1 MKSLLR
7 LLTALLFFLL
17 FSHAYASDHKPKE
30 LFTQEEL
37 EYIYSSPVIKIG
49 MISNFKPFSFI
60 ENKKHQGYTKD
71 LLEKISYIS
80 GLNFDIYTEKWN
92 VILKDFKE
100 NKTDMV
106 SEISLTN
113 ERKKFAL
120 FTNPY
125 YEIPTFIFGLK
136 NDKNYKTIADLKG
149 KNVGISYSIYYKDQ
163 LKQQGIN
170 VIEYVS
176 SNEKAKALALGK
188 IDYFLASYTS
198 GKKAVIA
205 QSITSIK
212 PLDEFTGIKKEDLRF
227 GIKKIDLMLYNII
240 KKSLNSIAIHEI
252 DKLTNKWILELK
264 ELNID
269 VVNISNTEKNYLQN
283 KKAINLC
290 IDPRWMPFE
299 KINEKG
305 QIEGITKYIL
315 KEFAEKINTPIQL
328 IKTNSWSQS
337 IKEFKNKECDLL
349 SMVVKT
355 KDREKI
361 MNFTESYINT
371 PLVLSTKNSTPFI
384 INIRDLKNKKVGIV
398 KNYSYSEILKNK
410 YKNLDFVEIDSID
423 KGLEKV
429 EKSELFGVIDALPV
443 IAYKIQKDYPAELKI
458 GSKFDEKLY
467 IHMAVQKDNRLL
479 QNILNKLI
487 NNLSES
493 KKQELLNKHISV
505 KYEEK
510 VDYKLFWETFIL
522 VLLVFSFLI
531 YRQYVQRKNN
541 LKLTESYNK
550 MQTILDATMEG
561 IIISKDGVI
570 QDVNQGALS
579 LFDYQTKKQLQN
591 KELSDLIDMSS
602 QTILFEKLQ
611 LSFTEPYEV
620 LLLKSDDK
628 TFPALVRGKSIDTK
642 EGKLRV
648 STIIDLSDIK
658 EKEALIL
665 QQSKISTTGEML
677 ENISHQWRQ
686 PLSQISTISTGIKV
700 QKEFGFFDEST
711 LITQMNN
718 INNSAQYL
726 SQTIE
731 DFKNFLKPNVD
742 AIKDVDLVDT
752 LNKVNQL
759 VRDSF
764 EYNNIKII
772 IETKPCTVTQNENLI
787 IQALINILNN
797 SKDAILENNDIQQEE
812 SYVFLTLYKDKHNAY
827 IVIKDNGQG
836 IKEDI
841 LNKIFEPYFTTKHES
856 VGTGIGLYMTYQII
870 HKQLEGSIKAKNIQY
885 SYKDKT
891 HSGAQFVI
899 TIPLNT

>member
-1 MKSLLR
+1 MKSFLR
-7 LLTALLFFLL
+7 LLTTLLFLLL
-17 FSHAYASDHKPKE
+17 FSHAYASNQKPKE
-30 LFTQEEL
+30 LFTQDEL

-60 ENKKHQGYTKD
+60 ENKKHQGYTKE
-71 LLEKISYIS
+71 LVEKISYIS
-80 GLNFDIYTEKWN
+80 GLNFDIYTDKWN
-92 VILKDFKE
+92 VILKDFSE

-106 SEISLTN
+106 SEISLTE
-113 ERKKFAL
+113 ERKEFAL

-136 NDKNYKTIADLKG
+136 NDKNYTTIADLKG
-149 KNVGISYSIYYKDQ
+149 KNVGVSYSIYYKEQ
-163 LKQQGIN
+163 LKKQGIN
-170 VIEYVS
+170 VIEYAS

-198 GKKAVIA
+198 GKKAIIS
-205 QSITSIK
+205 QSLTSIK
-212 PLDEFTGIKKEDLRF
+212 PIDEFTGIKKEDLRF
-227 GIKKIDLMLYNII
+227 GIKKNDLMLYSII
-240 KKSLNSIAIHEI
+240 KKSLNSIPIHEI

-269 VVNISNTEKNYLQN
+269 VLNISNTEKNYLQN

-290 IDPRWMPFE
+290 IDPNWMPFE
-299 KINEKG
+299 KINGKG

-315 KEFAEKINTPIQL
+315 KEFAEKLNTPIQL
-328 IKTNSWSQS
+328 IKTNSWTQS
-337 IKEFKNKECDLL
+337 IEEFKNKECDLL
-349 SMVVKT
+349 SMIIKT
-355 KDREKI
+355 KNREKT
-361 MNFTESYINT
+361 MSFSESYIDT
-371 PLVLSTKNSTPFI
+371 PLVLATKSDSSFI
-384 INIRDLKNKKVGIV
+384 INIRDLQNKKVGIV
-398 KNYSYSEILKNK
+398 KNYSYKDILKDK
-410 YKNLDFVEIDSID
+410 YNNLKFIEIDSID
-423 KGLEKV
+423 DGLEKI
-429 EKSELFGVIDALPV
+429 ENNELFGVIDALPV

-458 GSKFDEKLY
+458 ASKFDEKLY
-467 IHMAVQKDNRLL
+467 IHMAVQKDNKLL

-505 KYEEK
+505 KYEAK

-522 VLLVFSFLI
+522 VLLIFAFLI
-531 YRQYVQRKNN
+531 YRQYIQRKNN

-550 MQTILDATMEG
+550 IQTILDATMEG
-561 IIISKDGVI
+561 IIISKNGVI

-591 KELSDLIDMSS
+591 KELADLLDVSS
-602 QTILFEKLQ
+602 QNTLFENLQ

-620 LLLKSDDK
+620 LLLKSDNK

-665 QQSKISTTGEML
+665 QQSKITTTGEML

-700 QKEFGFFDEST
+700 QKELGFFDEET
-711 LITQMNN
+711 LINQMNN

-731 DFKNFLKPNVD
+731 DFKNFLKPNSD
-742 AIKDVDLVDT
+742 EIQNINLVNT
-752 LNKVNQL
+752 INKVHSL
-759 VRDSF
+759 IKDSF

-772 IETKPCTVTQNENLI
+772 IETKPCEIEQNENLI

-797 SKDAILENNDIQQEE
+797 SKDAILENIDIQKEE
-812 SYVFLTLYKDKHNAY
+812 AYVFLTLYKDKHNAY

-856 VGTGIGLYMTYQII
+856 VGTGIGLYMTYQIVN
-870 HKQLEGSIKAKNIQY
+870 KQLEGSIKAKNIEY

-899 TIPLNT
+899 TIPL